1 MRNSTQRLL
10 KLHCKFALWLLG
22 FVVLLFSLGGCSQSS
37 QQTSTQ
43 ANASLSS
50 KRAQTESPSP
60 LSYGSI
66 TSTVKKGTTTQS
78 DLLSMFGGP
87 NISTIDSD
95 GNETWIYE
103 KTTSETTTN
112 SQSSINAKAERLDV
126 FFGLGFI
133 HKGKG
138 EGNVKSNTTVSS
150 SIKSLTVIIKFN
162 QDKTVKD
169 YSARASYF

>member
-1 MRNSTQRLL
+1 MRNSAQHLL
-10 KLHCKFALWLLG
+10 KLRSKFALWVVG
-22 FVVLLFSLGGCSQSS
+22 FVVLLFSLGGCSKSS

-43 ANASLSS
+43 TNAPVPSN
-50 KRAQTESPSP
+50 RTEAESPSP

-66 TSTVKKGTTTQS
+66 TSTVKKGTTTQA
-78 DLLSMFGGP
+78 DLVSMFGGP

-103 KTTSETTTN
+103 KTTSETITK
-112 SQSSINAKAERLDV
+112 SQSSINTKGERLDF

-138 EGNVKSNTTVSS
+138 EGNVRSNTAVSS

>member
-1 MRNSTQRLL
+1 MRNSAQHRL
-10 KLHCKFALWLLG
+10 KLRSKFALWVVG
-22 FVVLLFSLGGCSQSS
+22 FVVLFSLGGCSISS
-37 QQTSTQ
+37 QQTSSQTDAQLSQKPTQ
-43 ANASLSS
+43 S
-50 KRAQTESPSP
+50 ESPSL
-60 LSYGSI
+60 LSYGSV
-66 TSTVKKGTTTQS
+66 TSSVKKGTTTQA
-78 DLLSMFGGP
+78 DLGSMFGGP

-112 SQSSINAKAERLDV
+112 SQSSINTKAERLDV

-138 EGNVKSNTTVSS
+138 EGNVRNNTTVSS

>member
-1 MRNSTQRLL
+1 MRNSEQHLL
-10 KLHCKFALWLLG
+10 KLRSKFALWLLG

-43 ANASLSS
+43 TNASLSS

-103 KTTSETTTN
+103 KTTSETTTS
-112 SQSSINAKAERLDV
+112 SQSFINTKAERLDV
-126 FFGLGFI
+126 FFGLGFS

-138 EGNVKSNTTVSS
+138 EGNAGNTTAVSS
-150 SIKSLTVIIKFN
+150 SIKTLTVIIKFN
-162 QDKTVKD
+162 HDKTVKD